1 MATLSAN
8 LISTEFIEFS
18 LNRVSRYKIAPRSHT
33 ALLSTALF
41 LPPPYPLLP
50 DSRPTILVPAYHMKP
65 RPDWASLLSFYLPSF
80 RFSLR
85 LCEPL
90 L

>member
-41 LPPPYPLLP
+41 LPPPLSPSTGLTP
-50 DSRPTILVPAYHMKP
+50 DDLGARIPYETEARLGIS
-65 RPDWASLLSFYLPSF
+65 SFLLPSF
-80 RFSLR
+80 L
-85 LCEPL
+85 PL
-90 L
+90 FLTSV